1 MNRRVLLTAVVLAG
15 AMSTGCNSGSSSTT
29 LDEVSDSREAT
40 EVVEALLTAVA
51 GGDFAGAAALTLT
64 DQLAWV
70 VMAEGG
76 TLTQAAGLL
85 EDGLDEVAANYW
97 RGFSETVELSDIAVR
112 AVDEHEI
119 DESRFAI
126 VALNGRLQLI
136 LRNSDGWRVDI
147 IASFAPTLVNR
158 LSEAARV
165 VEANQG
171 DQATTMRAILV
182 EQRASVEAA
191 AGQPGLPEATRTELL
206 SLLEMLD
213 DLEE

>member
-1 MNRRVLLTAVVLAG
+1 MRPRIPVSSLMLMLVI
-15 AMSTGCNSGSSSTT
+15 STGCTSDSTSTT
-29 LDEVSDSREAT
+29 LDEVSDSREAA
-40 EVVEALLTAVA
+40 EVVEALLAAVD

-97 RGFSETVELSDIAVR
+97 QGFSETVEVADIGVR
-112 AVDEHEI
+112 TVDEQDI
-119 DESRFAI
+119 SESRFAI
-126 VALNGRLQLI
+126 VALNGRLRLI
-136 LRNSDGWRVDI
+136 LRNSEGWRVDI

-158 LSEAARV
+158 LIEAARV

-171 DQATTMRAILV
+171 DQATSMRAILV
-182 EQRASVEAA
+182 AQRPSVAAA

-213 DLEE
+213 DLAE

>member
-1 MNRRVLLTAVVLAG
+1 MTWRGSIVVVVMMAVT
-15 AMSTGCNSGSSSTT
+15 TGCNAGSTSTT
-29 LDEVSDSREAT
+29 LDQVSDSREAA
-40 EVVEALLTAVA
+40 EVVEALLSAVD

-76 TLTQAAGLL
+76 TLSQAAGLL

-97 RGFSETVELSDIAVR
+97 QGFADTVDLAEIGVR
-112 AVDEHEI
+112 AVEEQEI
-119 DESRFAI
+119 GESRFAV
-126 VALNGRLQLI
+126 VALNGQLQLI
-136 LRNSDGWRVDI
+136 LRDSEGWRVDI

-158 LSEAARV
+158 LIEGARV

-171 DQATTMRAILV
+171 EQATSLRAMLV
-182 EQRASVEAA
+182 AQRPSVEAA
-191 AGQPGLPEATRTELL
+191 AGQPGLSEATRIELL

-213 DLEE
+213 DLAQ

>member
-1 MNRRVLLTAVVLAG
+1 MKPRVVLTTVVLAW
-15 AMSTGCNSGSSSTT
+15 AMSTGCNSGSSTTT
-29 LDEVSDSREAT
+29 LDEVSDSRQAA
-40 EVVEALLTAVA
+40 EVVEALLTAVE
-51 GGDFAGAAALTLT
+51 GGDFAGAAQLTLT

-85 EDGLDEVAANYW
+85 EAGLDEVAANYW
-97 RGFSETVELSDIAVR
+97 QGFSESVELSDIAVR
-112 AVDEHEI
+112 AVNEQEI
-119 DESRFAI
+119 SESRFAI

-158 LSEAARV
+158 LIEAARV

-171 DQATTMRAILV
+171 DQATSMRAILV
-182 EQRASVEAA
+182 EQRASVEVA
-191 AGQPGLPEATRTELL
+191 AGQPGLPEATRSELL

-213 DLEE
+213 DLAE